1 MMDAYIYLRK
11 KHKLV
16 HTSTVNCPEGLV
28 PLDTITECLEPVLVP
43 WDIPRPIVLARH
55 CRDLESFGRVI
66 FRPSDFVEPFPYDQ
80 LEVELSVRPE
90 GISEEF
96 FDEIF

>member
-16 HTSTVNCPEGLV
+16 NTSTVSCPEGLA
-28 PLDTITECLEPVLVP
+28 PMDTITECLEPVLVP

-66 FRPSDFVEPFPYDQ
+66 FRPS
-80 LEVELSVRPE
+80 VELSVRPE

-96 FDEIF
+96 FDEFF